1 MRHILNQTKIEQK
14 LKKKKIIFFDLPASI
29 QQSHVI
35 GGWGI
40 V

>member
-1 MRHILNQTKIEQK
+1 MRHILNQTKTKQK
-14 LKKKKIIFFDLPASI
+14 LKKKKIIFSDLAVSI
-29 QQSHVI
+29 HQSRVF